1 MTQKELIVLLSD
13 IRYVEIHCS
22 HCTTKVTLDMQEPSE
37 FSKKHGVF
45 TPKLCPGCHS
55 EYDSAVAPAVDGF
68 QRAYRLLIAVP
79 RSVTFRGVS
88 SPEEGEKV

>member
-1 MTQKELIVLLSD
+1 MTQNEVIVSLPD

-45 TPKLCPGCHS
+45 APTECPGCRKG
-55 EYDSAVAPAVDGF
+55 YDTAVRPAVDAF
-68 QRAYRLLIAVP
+68 QQAYQSLLEIP
-79 RSVTFRGVS
+79 KSITFRGVS
-88 SPEEGEKV
+88 GHA